1 MSKYTMR
8 DDNFVNTDGDDYIN
22 IEIKKVTPKQQG
34 HKTEA
39 QLMEN
44 VCKFMKNEIAKIE
57 TKNTDRVKVSQKD
70 IELHNNANLAA
81 ACLVQYVNKKSVN
94 GPTFQSLKHMS
105 QHMVEEAATHVEEL
119 EGDTSEDKETDD

>member
-1 MSKYTMR
+1 MQDITNSIEGKKKQIKLCGLELMSKYTMR
-8 DDNFVNTDGDDYIN
+8 DNNFVSTDRDDYIN
-22 IEIKKVTPKQQG
+22 IEIKKVTPKQQK

-70 IELHNNANLAA
+70 IELHNNTNLAA
-81 ACLVQYVNKKSVN
+81 ACLVQYVNKNQAMARHFNHSN
-94 GPTFQSLKHMS
+94 T
-105 QHMVEEAATHVEEL
+105 
-119 EGDTSEDKETDD
+119 